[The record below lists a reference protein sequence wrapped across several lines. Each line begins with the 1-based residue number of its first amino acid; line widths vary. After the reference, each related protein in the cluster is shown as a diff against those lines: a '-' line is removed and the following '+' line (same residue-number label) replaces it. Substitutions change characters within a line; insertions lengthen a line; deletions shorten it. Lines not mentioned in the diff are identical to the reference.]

1 MEIGFDICFVRQ
13 NCFLKPAGLKI
24 QKAIQKIKG
33 RIPRKL
39 HGGN

>member
-1 MEIGFDICFVRQ
+1 MFCKIKM
-13 NCFLKPAGLKI
+13 FLIPAGLKI
-24 QKAIQKIKG
+24 QKATRIKKIKG